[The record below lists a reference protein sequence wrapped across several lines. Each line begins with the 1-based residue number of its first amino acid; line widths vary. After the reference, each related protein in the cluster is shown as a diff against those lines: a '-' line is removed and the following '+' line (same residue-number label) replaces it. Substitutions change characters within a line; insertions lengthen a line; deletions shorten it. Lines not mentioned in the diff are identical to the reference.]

1 MEIQVL
7 NKDLFLEGVIVQWNS
22 LIWAN
27 RYAEQGDCELYLEA
41 NTVNLDLLRI
51 GRFLKLNGVYAE
63 TMICVIRKIEIQT
76 DVENGKYL
84 IVTGED
90 CKSFLKQRIIMSPS
104 YANGGTEAF
113 IRDIV
118 SEALIDPHHSPGSRV
133 MVRDFG
139 GLLFRL
145 GTNHGLT
152 SNTVEVELWQNV
164 QKFVENTCKANGW
177 GYKVTLQTLNGIV
190 NILEFEVYKGTD
202 RSASVGF
209 TTQYKNLAASDYVE
223 DCTDMGNIVI
233 VEGEDVS
240 ATSNIDPVGL
250 EYFGHY
256 TMISGSAS
264 SIDRW
269 EKYIKSSNKR
279 QISYSDLTTLWPGG
293 SVSIGGSTN
302 YYQMA
307 SFVFPVVPGMLKT
320 WIENELPRA
329 TFTVI
334 DGVTYCTI
342 SNATLAVVPSASPAA
357 TDQCTLSNLAYLI
370 ILANDGAK
378 EYAKYGRIVS
388 FDGTLSPDGIF
399 KYRQDFNLGDIVTVQ
414 NELGISTAVRI
425 VEAVDVWD
433 TSGHRTELKY
443 ENMTTN

>member
-7 NKDLFLEGVIVQWNS
+7 NEDLFLEGIVTQWNS

-63 TMICVIRKIEIQT
+63 AMVCVIRKIEIQT
-76 DVENGKYL
+76 DVENGNYL
-84 IVTGED
+84 IVSGED

-113 IRDIV
+113 IRAVV
-118 SEALIDPHHSPGSRV
+118 SEALIDPQQSPGSRV
-133 MVRDFG
+133 MERPHTG
-139 GLLFRL
+139 ELFRL

-152 SNTVEVELWQNV
+152 SRTVNVELWQNL
-164 QKFVENTCKANGW
+164 QQFVEQTCKANGW
-177 GYKVTLQTLNGIV
+177 GYRVTLQQKSGIV
-190 NILEFEVYKGTD
+190 NILEFEVYKGDD

-209 TTQYKNLAASDYVE
+209 TTQYKNLSASDYVE
-223 DCTDMGNIVI
+223 DCTDMGNVVV

-256 TMISGSAS
+256 TMVSGDAQ

-279 QISYSDLTTLWPGG
+279 QISYSDLTTLWPDG
-293 SVSIGGSTN
+293 SISIGGSTQ
-302 YYQMA
+302 YYRMA
-307 SFVFPVVPGMLKT
+307 SFVFPVVPGMLRT

-342 SNATLAVVPSASPAA
+342 NNATLATVPSASPAA
-357 TDQCTLSNLAYLI
+357 SDQCTLSNLAYLI

-388 FDGTLSPDGIF
+388 FDGTLIPNGIF
-399 KYRQDFNLGDIVTVQ
+399 KYRQGFFLGDIVTVQ

-443 ENMTTN
+443 EKMTEN

>member
-7 NKDLFLEGVIVQWNS
+7 NEDLFLEGIITQWNS

-63 TMICVIRKIEIQT
+63 TMICVIRRIEIQT
-76 DVENGKYL
+76 DVENGNYM

-104 YANGGTEAF
+104 YSNGGTEDF
-113 IRDIV
+113 IRAVV
-118 SEALIDPHHSPGSRV
+118 SEALINPQQSPGSRV
-133 MVRDFG
+133 MARDFG

-177 GYKVTLQTLNGIV
+177 GYKVTLQQLSGIV
-190 NILEFEVYKGTD
+190 NILEFEVFKGTD
-202 RSASVGF
+202 KSAHIGF
-209 TTQYKNLAASDYVE
+209 TTQYKSLAASDYIE
-223 DCTDMGNIVI
+223 DCTDMGNVVI

-250 EYFGHY
+250 NYIGHY
-256 TMISGSAS
+256 TMISGEAS
-264 SIDRW
+264 SVGRW
-269 EKYIKSSNKR
+269 EKYLKSGNKR

-293 SVSIGGSTN
+293 SVITSSGK
-302 YYQMA
+302 YYYRMA
-307 SFVFPVVPGMLKT
+307 SFVFPVVPGMLRT
-320 WIENELPRA
+320 WIENELSRA

-334 DGVTYCTI
+334 GGVTYCTI
-342 SNATLAVVPSASPAA
+342 SNATLATLPSANPAA
-357 TDQCTLSNLAYLI
+357 TDQCTLGNLAYLI

-388 FDGTLSPDGIF
+388 FDGTLVPDGIF
-399 KYRQDFNLGDIVTVQ
+399 KYRQDFNLGDIVTVE